1 MRKSISAD
9 RRLIAV
15 LICILLVT
23 LSLAG
28 FLNTIQTAQA
38 ATPGAPGT
46 PITGAP
52 GVTETT
58 GQIMS
63 RQAEIDKGPKRTP
76 PERPEFDADL
86 LLDRGPNPRRT
97 HRLQGGLA
105 SKQIGGQTLPQ
116 WQHELTGSG
125 RIWYCPDV
133 DARVIWVTKVS
144 LNHPKETT

>member
-1 MRKSISAD
+1 MAPKALKPDGSNPNPWQVKLVSARARKEWDLAKRIEPELMEAE
-9 RRLIAV
+9 RIRL
-15 LICILLVT
+15 
-23 LSLAG
+23 SEH
-28 FLNTIQTAQA
+28 
-38 ATPGAPGT
+38 P
-46 PITGAP
+46 
-52 GVTETT
+52 
-58 GQIMS
+58 
-63 RQAEIDKGPKRTP
+63 
-76 PERPEFDADL
+76 
-86 LLDRGPNPRRT
+86 LDRGPNPRRT